1 MRALNWFLGLFL
13 LAFAA
18 IGAFAYPAWL
28 LVNPLVHAPFHRVA
42 SRVGLLAV
50 AIGLVFVARHLRIA
64 DRISLGFGLPRRQFL
79 RELLFALAL
88 GMLSMLPLAT
98 LMLATELRVAPAALP
113 LTTIMGTILNGLL
126 SGLTI
131 ALLEETFIRGAM
143 FTAVERGSSA
153 RLAVIATAV
162 LYAAMHFLSR
172 YRIPPELLSWSSGLE
187 LVRGSLQAFEDPLP
201 IVDSFVCLVA
211 VGVLLALV
219 RRQTGSIAACIG
231 LHAGWV
237 TVIASIRQLTDVNP
251 AHPAALLL
259 SAHDGFTGYLTLA
272 WVGVA
277 GVLLY
282 RFYAEDVPVTISALR
297 AARQGRRA
305 QAESG
310 KQTGVQ
316 ATEAPIAHDQNVIA
330 GT

>member
-28 LVNPLVHAPFHRVA
+28 LVDPLLHAPFHRVA
-42 SRVGLLAV
+42 SRVGLLAL
-50 AIGLVFVARHLRIA
+50 AAGLVFVARHLRVA
-64 DRISLGFGLPRRQFL
+64 DRIALGYGLPRRQFL
-79 RELLFALAL
+79 RELLLALAL
-88 GMLSMLPLAT
+88 GILSMLPLAT
-98 LMLATELRVAPAALP
+98 IMLATELRVAPAALP
-113 LTTIMGTILNGLL
+113 LTTIMGTILSGLL
-126 SGLTI
+126 SGITI

-143 FTAVERGSSA
+143 FTAVARGSSV
-153 RLAVIATAV
+153 RLAVIATAM

-172 YRIPPELLSWSSGLE
+172 YPIPPGLLSWSSGLE

-201 IVDSFVCLVA
+201 ILDSFACLFA

-251 AHPAALLL
+251 SHPGAMLL
-259 SAHDGFTGYLTLA
+259 STHDGFTGYLTLA

-282 RFYAEDVPVTISALR
+282 GFYASEAVAISVIPAER
-297 AARQGRRA
+297 APRGA
-305 QAESG
+305 
-310 KQTGVQ
+310 
-316 ATEAPIAHDQNVIA
+316 
-330 GT
+330 